1 MDQRG
6 HTIVTLNEYHDAQG
20 HHVSLRGRLDFHT
33 VADLRMVLHRIVDT
47 AATTC
52 CSTSRSARSA
62 TRPVSGSSW
71 SACAGPGE
79 ARAPSASSMPT
90 PAPTGSCAVPG
101 SPTRRAR
108 TAGRHRRGGLTCHAV
123 PVADQATH
131 TRTERA
137 GPSRVL
143 GLDAAR
149 GLAVVAMVIAHGLPF
164 ISGRISDSAAFVLQ
178 QVNDLASPLFAL
190 VMGVAAGLVFRR
202 SDAARGDARA
212 VVKGVAL
219 ILLGTLLEQLD
230 HWVAVILHILG
241 LLLIVGTPLLRLASR
256 WLLGLA
262 AVLFVAGPGLIQAV
276 TRAAGGVAG
285 GQPPSASWATNPLVQ
300 WLVLNPHYRVL
311 TLLPVFLV
319 GAVLARRGIDDERTA
334 WWCAL
339 AGLAMVW
346 ASFAAELLGHP
357 VRFSGD
363 LPDQVQENGLALAAY
378 GARHGDRPRKG
389 GTTTPVCRAAPAR
402 AARPGRAVALCRS
415 RPAAGPAHREVP
427 RRRVGR
433 HGDPALVVAPERVGL
448 GALRRTGARGV
459 GARADLT
466 TTALAGLACGVST
479 LTA

>member
-1 MDQRG
+1 
-6 HTIVTLNEYHDAQG
+6 
-20 HHVSLRGRLDFHT
+20 
-33 VADLRMVLHRIVDT
+33 
-47 AATTC
+47 
-52 CSTSRSARSA
+52 
-62 TRPVSGSSW
+62 
-71 SACAGPGE
+71 
-79 ARAPSASSMPT
+79 
-90 PAPTGSCAVPG
+90 
-101 SPTRRAR
+101 
-108 TAGRHRRGGLTCHAV
+108 
-123 PVADQATH
+123 
-131 TRTERA
+131 
-137 GPSRVL
+137 
-143 GLDAAR
+143 
-149 GLAVVAMVIAHGLPF
+149 MVIAHGLPF
-164 ISGRISDSAAFVLQ
+164 ISGRISGSAAFVLQ

-212 VVKGVAL
+212 LVKGVAL

-300 WLVLNPHYRVL
+300 WLVLNSHYRVL

-339 AGLAMVW
+339 VGLAMVW

-378 GARHGDRPRKG
+378 GVVMATDL
-389 GTTTPVCRAAPAR
+389 A
-402 AARPGRAVALCRS
+402 
-415 RPAAGPAHREVP
+415 
-427 RRRVGR
+427 RVGR
-433 HGDPALVVAPERVGL
+433 RPLYAVLRQLALLGRVALSLYVGHVLLLVPLIARFPGGGWSAMVILLSLSLLSAWAWARFVGQGPVEWALERISPP
-448 GALRRTGARGV
+448 RRSRVLPVA
-459 GARADLT
+459 
-466 TTALAGLACGVST
+466 
-479 LTA
+479 